1 MKKILIMIDSLTC
14 GGAEKSLISLLPFIA
29 DAGHEITLML
39 RSRGGLFEQY
49 VPGNIRIETFPY
61 RPSRLSG
68 MIYSLCLR
76 MPFGKTQHAA
86 ELYWKTTGRKM
97 PALQTEYDVAIA
109 YQQGFPTFYVAEKVK
124 AKKKICWVN
133 VDLKSAGY
141 SPVFCRRF
149 YERFDRVAAVSDVL
163 RDRIVFPDYV
173 SEKSKVFT
181 CWDILNEALI
191 RRMACERNVKT
202 ESDNRIHIT
211 TVGRLVPLK
220 GYDMAIKA
228 ARILKDSAV
237 EFVWHFVGGGVI
249 HDQLQANIKSE
260 GLDGLIVLEG
270 EQLNPYPYIAA
281 ADIYVQTSRFEGFG
295 LTIGEAKILGKPIVS
310 TNFPVV
316 YNQITDGENGIVVD
330 MTPESIAEGIII
342 LLDDVELR
350 EKLIETVKS
359 EHNSTA
365 ETESKKVISLIED

>member
-1 MKKILIMIDSLTC
+1 
-14 GGAEKSLISLLPFIA
+14 
-29 DAGHEITLML
+29 
-39 RSRGGLFEQY
+39 
-49 VPGNIRIETFPY
+49 
-61 RPSRLSG
+61 
-68 MIYSLCLR
+68 
-76 MPFGKTQHAA
+76 
-86 ELYWKTTGRKM
+86 
-97 PALQTEYDVAIA
+97 
-109 YQQGFPTFYVAEKVK
+109 
-124 AKKKICWVN
+124 
-133 VDLKSAGY
+133 
-141 SPVFCRRF
+141 
-149 YERFDRVAAVSDVL
+149 
-163 RDRIVFPDYV
+163 
-173 SEKSKVFT
+173 
-181 CWDILNEALI
+181 
-191 RRMACERNVKT
+191 
-202 ESDNRIHIT
+202 
-211 TVGRLVPLK
+211 
-220 GYDMAIKA
+220 MAIKA